1 LSTLLWQNLGVS
13 ADRPDKN
20 TLHAEEM
27 CAPAFHFAAIML
39 KYKLEKV
46 DVKMKRTES
55 EESSMDFSALEKEAS
70 RYENQLRAHRRALH
84 QIPEVGYEEHESMR
98 I

>member
-1 LSTLLWQNLGVS
+1 
-13 ADRPDKN
+13 
-20 TLHAEEM
+20 M

-55 EESSMDFSALEKEAS
+55 EESSIDFSALEK
-70 RYENQLRAHRRALH
+70 RRADTKINCARIDARCIKF
-84 QIPEVGYEEHESMR
+84 QKWATKSMKRMR

>member
-1 LSTLLWQNLGVS
+1 
-13 ADRPDKN
+13 
-20 TLHAEEM
+20 
-27 CAPAFHFAAIML
+27 ML

-55 EESSMDFSALEKEAS
+55 EELSMDFSALEKEDTKI
-70 RYENQLRAHRRALH
+70 NCAHIDARCTKFQKWATKSMKH
-84 QIPEVGYEEHESMR
+84 MR